1 MTERS
6 VEALHLGNGSQIG
19 GEPRAGDEAPS
30 KQRLRLWI
38 RLLRAT
44 RFIEG
49 ELRERLRAD
58 MNTTLPRFDV
68 MAALSRTDT
77 PMTMSEL
84 SRYLMV
90 SNGNVTGIIDR
101 LVDDGLVSRKQLQ
114 ADRRTHVVALT
125 ETGEQTFA
133 IMAAAHESWVDEL
146 LAPVGTDDAIDAI
159 EILKRFEGS
168 RKRQGS

>member
-1 MTERS
+1 LSE
-6 VEALHLGNGSQIG
+6 LGASARQHVDEGRVGQ
-19 GEPRAGDEAPS
+19 EPPS

-49 ELRERLRAD
+49 ELRERLRSE

-68 MAALSRTDT
+68 LAALSRAGA
-77 PMTMSEL
+77 PMTMTEL

-101 LVDDGLVSRKQLQ
+101 LVDDGLVSRTQLQ

-125 ETGEQTFA
+125 ETGEESFRA
-133 IMAAAHESWVDEL
+133 MAAAHESWVDEL

-159 EILKRFEGS
+159 KILKRFEGS
-168 RKRQGS
+168 KERPGS